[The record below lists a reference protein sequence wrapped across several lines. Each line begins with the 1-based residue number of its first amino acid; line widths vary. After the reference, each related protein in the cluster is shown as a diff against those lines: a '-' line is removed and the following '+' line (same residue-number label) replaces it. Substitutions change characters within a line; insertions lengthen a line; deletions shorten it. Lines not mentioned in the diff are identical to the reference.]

1 MPKEINDILAKRQEE
16 YGNAKDNFEVIGKIW
31 GALLGTPAIP
41 PHQVALLMDSLKTVR
56 VFNNPQHLDSWL
68 DKLGYTQHGIEIT
81 K

>member
-1 MPKEINDILAKRQEE
+1 
-16 YGNAKDNFEVIGKIW
+16 
-31 GALLGTPAIP
+31 
-41 PHQVALLMDSLKTVR
+41 MDSLKTVR